1 MQRLCDDI
9 HHQEPCRSAWRSWG
23 EGHKVQKLWI
33 IFVKLTL
40 WWFWPL
46 FSQGDRPLQLHAGRL
61 PPLVLPGPDFLTAIL
76 INFQESTKKEGSAFN
91 CLIHFVNFSYGTP
104 WKEDDLA
111 SALSLDIKYISNE
124 LLTDSIYEIEFSLRE
139 CTWLWNIFAASRI
152 ILHPCN
158 PLSSPLFILEK
169 KYTIFLWFNI
179 TEIDFQGAVPNW
191 SWNNFHW

>member
-1 MQRLCDDI
+1 MILATFLPRWPSITTTCWTTA
-9 HHQEPCRSAWRSWG
+9 PSGTPRSRFFYNYFN
-23 EGHKVQKLWI
+23 Q
-33 IFVKLTL
+33 
-40 WWFWPL
+40 
-46 FSQGDRPLQLHAGRL
+46 FSGKYER
-61 PPLVLPGPDFLTAIL
+61 
-76 INFQESTKKEGSAFN
+76 KEGLAFN
-91 CLIHFVNFSYGTP
+91 CLIHCVNFSCGTP

-111 SALSLDIKYISNE
+111 NALSLDIKYISNE
-124 LLTDSIYEIEFSLRE
+124 LLTDFISEIEFSVRE

-179 TEIDFQGAVPNW
+179 TEIDFQGAAPNW